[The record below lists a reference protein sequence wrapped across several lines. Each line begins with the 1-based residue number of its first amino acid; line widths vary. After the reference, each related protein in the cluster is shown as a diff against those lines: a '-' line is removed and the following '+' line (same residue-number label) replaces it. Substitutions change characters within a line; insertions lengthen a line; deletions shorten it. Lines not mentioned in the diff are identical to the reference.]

1 MRPLKLLIVFSLLLI
16 LSLLPS
22 VCLAEEKEEKNVF
35 EATVDEDGVQRVEV
49 VAGSYYFNP
58 DHIIVKKGIPVEL
71 KVRKEPGLVPHNLVI
86 NGKEEVQRVKES
98 LSPEPR
104 TITLTFEEAG
114 TYGFWCDKKLLFFKS
129 HRAKGMEGIIEVVE

>member
-1 MRPLKLLIVFSLLLI
+1 MRPLKLLIIFSLLSL
-16 LSLLPS
+16 LSLLPP
-22 VCLAEEKEEKNVF
+22 VCLAEEKEAF
-35 EATVDEDGVQRVEV
+35 EAKVDEDGMQRVEV
-49 VAGSYYFNP
+49 VAGSYYFDP
-58 DHIIVKKGIPVEL
+58 DHIIVKKGIQVEL
-71 KVRKEPGLVPHNLVI
+71 KVRKEQGLVPHNIVI
-86 NGKEEVQRVKES
+86 NGKEDSPRAKES